1 MLISNSWIKSNE
13 ATETTKRVEYLFGMQ
28 LGLKLK
34 LAGGQI
40 GIRRCTNRSKMRIK
54 DQNSPEE
61 ASNTPRSCRID
72 RIPERGRRSI
82 AEIEGNGLYK
92 LSTCCRRWTNWTSS
106 GCRPAEVASRQMTER
121 GRLQGR
127 RVRAGLIRF
136 QKEGDDRLLKLKVT
150 GCEKY
155 SRTHQ

>member
-1 MLISNSWIKSNE
+1 
-13 ATETTKRVEYLFGMQ
+13 MQ

-82 AEIEGNGLYK
+82 AEIEGNRLYK

-136 QKEGDDRLLKLKVT
+136 QKEGDDRLLNLKVT

-155 SRTHQ
+155 PRTHQ